1 MNNQEHE
8 ELLEAFKK
16 YTKKLLSSKKESKDF
31 LVRSGIYNQK
41 GELSQNYI
49 PAK

>member
-1 MNNQEHE
+1 MNSKEHK

-16 YTKKLLSSKKESKDF
+16 YTKKLISSKKESQDF
-31 LVRSGIYNQK
+31 LVRSGIHNK
-41 GELSQNYI
+41 NGELSQNYI